1 MACKFVIK
9 NLFNLPGDLSVLAC
23 EGDGVGLAD
32 LGGRVGRIQKDGELR
47 QSVVFSGE
55 RKMLNQTRRKTSRA
69 FETFEKIRLTVE
81 EARSSTWIV
90 FID

>member
-1 MACKFVIK
+1 MAFKFVIK

-23 EGDGVGLAD
+23 EGDEVGLAD
-32 LGGRVGRIQKDGELR
+32 LSGRVGRIQNDGELR
-47 QSVVFSGE
+47 QSVIFSGE
-55 RKMLNQTRRKTSRA
+55 RKMLNQKRQKTIRA

-81 EARSSTWIV
+81 EARSGTWIV